1 MVQPTSLSR
10 VLAILMIAAATSGCG
25 TDRDAPAGAT
35 DAVALREA
43 ASDQASKA
51 SGLSHLPR
59 PENFNALRRSLAR
72 NYPREFIGVRPS
84 TSVLVDVML
93 DERGFVKDVAVV
105 DRPAQMPD
113 VQVALIDK
121 VPGSNLEVVREYPT
135 TYDASFGPAAV
146 AALKEVR
153 FHPALRDG
161 RPVPFTLRMSV
172 EFTSPAS

>member
-1 MVQPTSLSR
+1 MLMSTLLSR
-10 VLAILMIAAATSGCG
+10 VVTILILAAATSGCG
-25 TDRDAPAGAT
+25 TDRDARPSAT
-35 DAVALREA
+35 GAVALREA
-43 ASDQASKA
+43 ASDQARKA

-72 NYPREFIGVRPS
+72 NYPSEFIGVRPS

-93 DERGFVKDVAVV
+93 DERGFVRDVAVV
-105 DRPAQMPD
+105 DRPAQAPD
-113 VQVALIDK
+113 VALIDK

-153 FHPALRDG
+153 FLPALREG